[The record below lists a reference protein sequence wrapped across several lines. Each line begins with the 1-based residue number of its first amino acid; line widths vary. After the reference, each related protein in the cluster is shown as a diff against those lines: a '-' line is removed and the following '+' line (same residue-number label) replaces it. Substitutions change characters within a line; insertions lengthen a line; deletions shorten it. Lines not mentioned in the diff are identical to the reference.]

1 MIKPHFSFNDALG
14 APFALLRRRPLS
26 VFVWGVL
33 MVAIVA
39 ATYSLMIPIFAAIPV
54 GAADNEAAT
63 EQYVRQLTRFSA
75 SLNGMTA
82 LIYLVMLMVW
92 TAAGRAV
99 LSPGRDRFLFLRL
112 GMDEVRVA
120 VAIVGVFAGWYI
132 VLLLLVLLG
141 VGLGLA
147 FWNTNEAATAAMLIG
162 YGVVVCLASIWALA
176 RVSLIAPAS
185 LILKRFAFAEGWAI
199 ARGQVWKLVG
209 LHLLVWVLYTLSV
222 ILLYAVVAAI
232 LWAGFIAQG
241 LAWPATVQSLADLE
255 PVFRPMIAPL
265 ALTAIPLAIGF
276 GWVMALYAAP
286 AVVAARQLLDG
297 VPATIP
303 IIEDAPPVD
312 TLQPS

>member
-1 MIKPHFSFNDALG
+1 MKPRFSFNDAIC
-14 APFALLRRRPLS
+14 APFVLLRRRPLS
-26 VFVWGVL
+26 LFVWGLL

-39 ATYSLMIPIFAAIPV
+39 ATYSLMIPIFAAIPI
-54 GAADNEAAT
+54 GAADDEAAR
-63 EQYVRQLTRFSA
+63 EQYMRELMRFSA
-75 SLNGMTA
+75 SINGMTA
-82 LIYLVMLMVW
+82 LTYLIMLMMW

-141 VGLGLA
+141 AGLGLA
-147 FWNTNEAATAAMLIG
+147 FWNVNEAATAVMLIV
-162 YGVVVCLASIWALA
+162 YGVVVLVATIWALA

-209 LHLLVWVLYTLSV
+209 LNLLVWVLYPLSM
-222 ILLYAVVAAI
+222 ILMYAVVAGI
-232 LWAGFIAQG
+232 LWAGFVAQG
-241 LAWPATVQSLADLE
+241 LEWPTTVQSLADLE

-276 GWVMALYAAP
+276 GWVMALYATP
-286 AVVAARQLLDG
+286 GVVAARQLLDG
-297 VPATIP
+297 VPATTP
-303 IIEDAPPVD
+303 IVQDAPPVD